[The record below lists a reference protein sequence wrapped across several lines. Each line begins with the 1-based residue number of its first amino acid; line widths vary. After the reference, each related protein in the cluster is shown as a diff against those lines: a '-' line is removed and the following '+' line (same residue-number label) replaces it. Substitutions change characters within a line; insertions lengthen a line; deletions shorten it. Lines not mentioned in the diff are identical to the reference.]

1 MNESFRKTRQTLHEI
16 LNPDRRQTRLE
27 RIGNDAI
34 ALLIF
39 ANVLAVILESMA
51 GLRARYG
58 RAFDSFETFSVL
70 VFTLEYVGRVWTA
83 VEDAKFRRPVW
94 GRLRFAVTPMALLDL
109 AVVLPAYLP
118 GVLAVDLRFARVIRV
133 IRMMRVLKLSR
144 YSTTLRTFGR
154 VFNAKRVDVALM
166 TLFLIVLVVLASSL
180 MYFIEHGAQP
190 ESFSSIPAAMWW
202 SVMTLTTVGYGD
214 IYPVTSV
221 GKLLGA
227 LIALIGIG
235 FFALPAGILAA
246 AFAEE
251 LASQRKSHPSRC
263 PHCQKD
269 LA

>member
-1 MNESFRKTRQTLHEI
+1 MNATYRRVRRTVHEV
-16 LNPDRRQTRLE
+16 LNPDSRQTRLE
-27 RIGNDAI
+27 RIGNDAV

-58 RAFDSFETFSVL
+58 AAFDWFETFSVV
-70 VFTLEYVGRVWTA
+70 VFTGEYLGRVWTA
-83 VEDAKFRRPVW
+83 VEESRYRHPVS
-94 GRLRFAVTPMALLDL
+94 GRLKFALTPMALLDL

-118 GVLAVDLRFARVIRV
+118 GAYFVDLRFARVIRV
-133 IRMMRVLKLSR
+133 IRMLRVLKLGR

-154 VFNAKRVDVALM
+154 VFKAKRIDVALM
-166 TLFLIVLVVLASSL
+166 TLFLVVLVVLASSL
-180 MYFIEHGAQP
+180 MYFIENAAQP
-190 ESFSSIPAAMWW
+190 ETFSSIPAAMWW

-214 IYPVTSV
+214 IYPVTAP
-221 GKLLGA
+221 GKFLGA
-227 LIALIGIG
+227 VIALIGIG

-251 LASQRKSHPSRC
+251 LATQRTVHPSTC
-263 PHCQKD
+263 PHCHKE